1 LPEPTPRILEVRGQR
16 VLLDSD
22 LAVLYGVTTKRLN
35 EQVRRNAAKFPPDFI
50 LELSNQE
57 LAILRSQFATL
68 RFGHGQHRN
77 HPTIAFTEHGAI
89 MAATILNSPS
99 AVQMSVYVVRA
110 FVKSRQALASNAA
123 MSRRLETLER
133 SVAALDSDTRKQ
145 FDQVYERFSDS
156 WALGRGETKDSP
168 PIGSSIARWTAG
180 AKAHTELF
188 AATTSVAIYGR
199 GYACH
204 EGSRSPRRR
213 LRMA

>member
-1 LPEPTPRILEVRGQR
+1 VLVPQPPADSLPEVTPRILEVRGQR

-57 LAILRSQFATL
+57 LAILRSQIATL
-68 RFGHGQHRN
+68 RSGHGQHRK

-89 MAATILNSPS
+89 MAATILNSPR

-110 FVKSRQALASNAA
+110 FVKLRQALASNAA
-123 MSRRLETLER
+123 MARRLETLER

-145 FDQVYERFSDS
+145 FDQVYE
-156 WALGRGETKDSP
+156 AILGLM
-168 PIGSSIARWTAG
+168 GSG
-180 AKAHTELF
+180 
-188 AATTSVAIYGR
+188 
-199 GYACH
+199 
-204 EGSRSPRRR
+204 PRRN
-213 LRMA
+213 